1 MDGPIFLVVLSYSD
15 YTFVPTPRTPKD
27 IGHIFIVKI
36 VTRESHNVLSICN
49 IQKVITCSIYVIY
62 HDLPKYMSKSVINI
76 STVQKLGVYLVMYQF
91 AMSYYIAVYVC
102 YRYFFVVVCKVHRQ
116 LQIHTQCVKNELH
129 IWRKVCMRQ

>member
-15 YTFVPTPRTPKD
+15 CTLVPTPRTPQD

-62 HDLPKYMSKSVINI
+62 HDLPTKYYMSKSVILINI
-76 STVQKLGVYLVMYQF
+76 STVQKLGVYLVM
-91 AMSYYIAVYVC
+91 
-102 YRYFFVVVCKVHRQ
+102 
-116 LQIHTQCVKNELH
+116 
-129 IWRKVCMRQ
+129 